1 MSLNI
6 CEINLILTWSEK
18 FVLPNVANQET
29 TTALKVS
36 KYGVCS
42 GTYFPVFS
50 PNAEKY
56 GKKNLHTWGTFH
68 VVNIC
73 NN

>member
-56 GKKNLHTWGTFH
+56 GQEKSPYLGHFSRSEYLQ
-68 VVNIC
+68 
-73 NN
+73 

>member
-1 MSLNI
+1 M
-6 CEINLILTWSEK
+6 
-18 FVLPNVANQET
+18 LPNVANQET
-29 TTALKVS
+29 TTALKVF

-56 GKKNLHTWGTFH
+56 GQEKSPYLGHFSRSEH
-68 VVNIC
+68 LQ
-73 NN
+73 